1 MRSLVAGAGLVAA
14 SLVLSLPAGSSS
26 AASPAQRG
34 KILFEENCV
43 SCHTIGGGDR
53 VGPDLKGITARRD
66 RAFLEAFIATP
77 DKVLA
82 SGDPVAK
89 SLLEQYKVPMPN
101 LGLSPAEVDALI
113 AFLETTAAAGEEPA
127 EPAPS
132 QAPAGDA
139 ARGKSLFTGS
149 ERFEAGGAP
158 CLSCHSIAGIGRL
171 GGGKVGPD
179 LTRAYTKYG
188 GPEGTASILRTLP
201 FPTMQP
207 IYRNRSLTAP
217 EQADLLVFLAQA
229 SRAERPGSS
238 LWILVLIAVG
248 GAAALFAL
256 TFLVWRKRALAV
268 RRSLVTK
275 PPPEA

>member
-1 MRSLVAGAGLVAA
+1 MRRRAFLLVAA
-14 SLVLSLPAGSSS
+14 ASVVLGLPVALLA
-26 AASPAQRG
+26 AASPEEG
-34 KILFEENCV
+34 KALFEQQCV
-43 SCHTIGGGDR
+43 SCHTLGGGDR

-113 AFLETTAAAGEEPA
+113 AYLETTAAAGEKPA
-127 EPAPS
+127 EAAPS
-132 QAPAGDA
+132 PAPAGDA

-149 ERFEAGGAP
+149 ERFEADGAP

-179 LTRAYTKYG
+179 LTRTYAKLG
-188 GPEGTASILRTLP
+188 GAEGVASILRTLA

-207 IYRNRSLTAP
+207 IYRDRALTAS
-217 EQADLLVFLAQA
+217 EQADLLAFLEQA

-248 GAAALFAL
+248 GAAALYAL

-268 RRSLVTK
+268 RRSLVAK

>member
-1 MRSLVAGAGLVAA
+1 MGAGL
-14 SLVLSLPAGSSS
+14 LLSLPSGSSL

-43 SCHTIGGGDR
+43 SCHTIGRGDR
-53 VGPDLKGITARRD
+53 VGPDLKGVAARRD
-66 RAFLEAFIATP
+66 RTFLDAFIATP
-77 DKVLA
+77 DKLLA

-89 SLLEQYKVPMPN
+89 SLLEKYKVPMPN
-101 LGLSPAEVDALI
+101 LGLSAAEVDALI
-113 AFLETTAAAGEEPA
+113 AYLETVGAPGQKPA
-127 EPAPS
+127 KPAPS
-132 QAPAGDA
+132 KLPAGDA

-188 GPEGTASILRTLP
+188 GPEGIASILRTLP

-217 EQADLLVFLAQA
+217 EQAGLLAFLAQA

-238 LWILVLIAVG
+238 LWILVLIAAG
-248 GAAALFAL
+248 GAAALFVL
-256 TFLVWRKRALAV
+256 TFLIWRRRALAV
-268 RRSLVTK
+268 RRTLVTK
-275 PPPEA
+275 RPLEK